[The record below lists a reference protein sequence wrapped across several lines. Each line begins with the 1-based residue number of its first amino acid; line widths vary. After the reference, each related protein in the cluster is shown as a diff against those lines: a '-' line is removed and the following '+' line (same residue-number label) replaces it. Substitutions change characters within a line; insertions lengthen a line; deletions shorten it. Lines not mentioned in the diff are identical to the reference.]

1 MGWEPQTQIPLPLY
15 TNLRT
20 KSGYSS
26 FLNKK
31 GRSFSRNFKLKKLDA
46 KLNYI
51 HNRENQ
57 TKKLII
63 TGKMI

>member
-1 MGWEPQTQIPLPLY
+1 MGWEPQTQIPLLLY

-31 GRSFSRNFKLKKLDA
+31 DRSFSKNFKLKKLDA

-51 HNRENQ
+51 QNRENQ